1 MSTYVRSAAQTG
13 AGSSLAIGTTP
24 TTIGE
29 IKSAGI
35 SGAQWSTA
43 DVTNFQSGLN
53 QEFITTIRNNGSIKI
68 TGNRA
73 SSDAGQVL
81 VEAAFQSGL
90 IQPFVLTL
98 DKTPTQTTTGDTYTF
113 SALVESREFDLSVD
127 KEVSW
132 SVSLKISGPVT
143 FTIGS

>member
-1 MSTYVRSAAQTG
+1 MPSYTKSAAQTG
-13 AGSSLAIGTTP
+13 AGSSLSIGATP
-24 TTIGE
+24 TIIGE

-43 DVTNFQSGLN
+43 DVTNFQSGVN
-53 QEFITTIRNNGSIKI
+53 QEFISTIRNNGSVKI
-68 TGNRA
+68 SGNRA
-73 SSDAGQVL
+73 SSDAGQIL
-81 VEAAFQSGL
+81 TEAAFGSGL
-90 IQPFVLTL
+90 ITAFVLTI
-98 DKTPTQTTTGDTYTF
+98 DKTPAQTTTGDTYAF

-132 SVSLKISGPVT
+132 SVTLKISGPVT